1 MVNGSIVWWTII
13 NKRRKENGKWVYT
26 MVDACELEKTKEDLR
41 LRYYEYDMI
50 DSKGRPRVAS
60 RK

>member
-26 MVDACELEKTKEDLR
+26 MVDACELEKTKED
-41 LRYYEYDMI
+41 
-50 DSKGRPRVAS
+50 
-60 RK
+60 